1 MISWTYNINRHT
13 MEKYLILKHLMSNN
27 CEVERVNYVPEEGK
41 YYSLRNCHW
50 TLWSHCCSACYI
62 QAFCTVSTF
71 ISLKVSSIKK
81 KKQPAD
87 FVCLFTGL
95 QTVGIFRV
103 GSSKKRV
110 RQVSENEDFVIL
122 SVSLDISLNY

>member
-1 MISWTYNINRHT
+1 M
-13 MEKYLILKHLMSNN
+13 KLKGSIMYTEH
-27 CEVERVNYVPEEGK
+27 CEVTAVLHAIYK
-41 YYSLRNCHW
+41 H
-50 TLWSHCCSACYI
+50 SALFLHLFHSKS
-62 QAFCTVSTF
+62 QA
-71 ISLKVSSIKK
+71 LK

-110 RQVSENEDFVIL
+110 RQVSENEVYVIL